1 MFIGEHCKNALNTLP
16 EGAVVYLIG
25 FDANLD
31 GFEQANCQERLQST
45 ARENADWFVNYC
57 EARRSFFDEGTQRL

>member
-1 MFIGEHCKNALNTLP
+1 MTSLHVFVGEHCKNALNTLP

-31 GFEQANCQERLQST
+31 GFEQANCQEVAVDST
-45 ARENADWFVNYC
+45 RKC
-57 EARRSFFDEGTQRL
+57 

>member
-1 MFIGEHCKNALNTLP
+1 MTSLHVFIGEHCKNALNTLP

-31 GFEQANCQERLQST
+31 GFEQKLSGEIAVDST
-45 ARENADWFVNYC
+45 RKC
-57 EARRSFFDEGTQRL
+57 